1 LDGLIT
7 PGQGGDVLSG
17 RTILYQ
23 KMVNRLDTGGV
34 DACRRPLHFFCIA
47 GVKGKSLFRIFHV
60 VHDPAA
66 DTCFPLKL
74 LDKGSRTVINAFIAV
89 IAGPV

>member
-1 LDGLIT
+1 M
-7 PGQGGDVLSG
+7 
-17 RTILYQ
+17 ILYH

-47 GVKGKSLFRIFHV
+47 GVKGKSLFRIVHV
-60 VHDPAA
+60 AYNPAA
-66 DTCFPLKL
+66 DACFTLKM